1 VPWELEG
8 QTSAQVKV
16 TQGIFG
22 NVVTVPLANYTP
34 AFFAISGTNVAALDQ
49 NQNVI
54 GSGNPAQPG
63 QTIQMYANGL
73 GPVNNMPAS
82 GNPASSS
89 PLATCAGSASVSIGA
104 QQVSPTF
111 CGLAP
116 GFPGLYQLNVTVPS
130 GLAAGTYPVTVSIG
144 GQTSPSANLIV
155 Q

>member
-1 VPWELEG
+1 
-8 QTSAQVKV
+8 
-16 TQGIFG
+16 
-22 NVVTVPLANYTP
+22 VVTVPLANYTP
-34 AFFAISGTNVAALDQ
+34 AFFEISGTNVAALDQ

-54 GSGNPAQPG
+54 GSGNPAQAG